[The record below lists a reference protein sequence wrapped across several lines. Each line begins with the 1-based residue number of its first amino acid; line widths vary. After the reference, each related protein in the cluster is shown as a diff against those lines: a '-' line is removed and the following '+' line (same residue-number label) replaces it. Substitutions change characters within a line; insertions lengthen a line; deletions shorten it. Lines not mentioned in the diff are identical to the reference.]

1 MDITGKE
8 EDAVSTALFDAA
20 WDENR
25 AIEILLEDGDQLS
38 AWEESGSKKRK
49 NKLKQAADDASKV
62 TLSHQFL
69 TLCFHYYYYSS
80 YVRLSDNMVLQFL
93 GQVRL

>member
-38 AWEESGSKKRK
+38 AWDESGSKKRK

-62 TLSHQFL
+62 RSRCNISFDVPLSQLHKHFRP
-69 TLCFHYYYYSS
+69 FN
-80 YVRLSDNMVLQFL
+80 R
-93 GQVRL
+93 